1 MNSGTISNCYN
12 TGEAEASVEVGGIC
26 GDNFCLARRFTPLS
40 YEAAD
45 GILQN
50 VLRACGYEE
59 AHMKTCC
66 SAL

>member
-1 MNSGTISNCYN
+1 MKENYCSKEIYQNSD
-12 TGEAEASVEVGGIC
+12 GG
-26 GDNFCLARRFTPLS
+26 GDLSCLARRFTPLS

-59 AHMKTCC
+59 AHMKICGA
-66 SAL
+66 AL

>member
-1 MNSGTISNCYN
+1 MKENYCSKEIYQNS
-12 TGEAEASVEVGGIC
+12 EGG
-26 GDNFCLARRFTPLS
+26 GDLSCLARRFTPLS